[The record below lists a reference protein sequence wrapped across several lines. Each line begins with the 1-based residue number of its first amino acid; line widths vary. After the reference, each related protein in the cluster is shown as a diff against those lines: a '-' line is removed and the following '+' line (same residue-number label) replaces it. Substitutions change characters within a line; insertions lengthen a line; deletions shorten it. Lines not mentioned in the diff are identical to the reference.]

1 MFCPHCGVEYTHKT
15 NYCKSCGGGLSIGGA
30 TVVTEAPPI
39 EKLPRPKIGIMFV
52 AIAWLGIAGL
62 LASFITY
69 YNLAHEGLRGDA
81 LLMPFVMGL
90 LFTGGVV
97 GFLAW
102 QLARIVAAY
111 QRAGQ
116 HVVVEKH
123 YIREAP
129 PAQIGAPTD
138 PIARPVERPSVVEH
152 TTRQMAGA
160 YRDPNPR

>member
-1 MFCPHCGVEYTHKT
+1 MFCPHCGFEYTHKT
-15 NYCKSCGGGLSIGGA
+15 NFCKGCGGTLGT

-39 EKLPRPKIGIMFV
+39 EKLPRPKVALMFG
-52 AIAWLGIAGL
+52 AIAAFGIVGL
-62 LASFITY
+62 LASFIAY

-102 QLARIVAAY
+102 QLARIVTAY

-116 HVVVEKH
+116 NVVVEKH
-123 YIREAP
+123 YVREGS
-129 PAQIGAPTD
+129 PAQIGAPAD
-138 PIARPVERPSVVEH
+138 PIRQAADRPSIVEH
-152 TTRQMAGA
+152 TTRQMANVYREPGA
-160 YRDPNPR
+160 PR

>member
-1 MFCPHCGVEYTHKT
+1 MFCPTCGFEYTHKT
-15 NYCKSCGGGLSIGGA
+15 NFCKSCGGNLGT
-30 TVVTEAPPI
+30 TVVSEIPQA
-39 EKLPRPKIGIMFV
+39 EKLPRPKIVLMFW
-52 AIAWLGIAGL
+52 AIAAFGITGL
-62 LASFITY
+62 LADFIAY
-69 YNLAHEGLRGDA
+69 YNLAEQGLRGDA
-81 LLMPFVMGL
+81 LTIPFVMGL

-116 HVVVEKH
+116 NVVIEKH

-138 PIARPVERPSVVEH
+138 QIPRAVERPSVVEH
-152 TTRQMAGA
+152 TTRQMASVH
-160 YRDPNPR
+160 REPNPR